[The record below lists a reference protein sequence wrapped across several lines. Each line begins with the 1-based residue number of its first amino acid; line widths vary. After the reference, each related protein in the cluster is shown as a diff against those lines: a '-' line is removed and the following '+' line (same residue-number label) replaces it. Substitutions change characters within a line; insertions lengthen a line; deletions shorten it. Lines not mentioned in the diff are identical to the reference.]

1 MTIFISHVLGFFFFL
16 TLPQSNHLTTTVTF
30 SEQLFLQ
37 SIFFYRG
44 AHFQNSHFFAAV
56 IWSEQLLFLGKTFT
70 EESSL
75 ENRKFFEF
83 VTFWNSSLFGRGIAQ
98 DKDIYRRGTFWKQIL
113 LYSISAFST
122 FWSHLLKKS
131 IMENFIPCAVRAT
144 FWKKLVFRKAI
155 FRITRIF
162 WRATFSSGDF
172 FKRRTFS
179 QYTFSEK
186 LLIHSQASFPQMHFL
201 FSSQ

>member
-1 MTIFISHVLGFFFFL
+1 M
-16 TLPQSNHLTTTVTF
+16 
-30 SEQLFLQ
+30 
-37 SIFFYRG
+37 
-44 AHFQNSHFFAAV
+44 NSHFFAAV
-56 IWSEQLLFLGKTFT
+56 ICSEQLLFQGETFT

-75 ENRKFFEF
+75 ENWKFFKF
-83 VTFWNSSLFGRGIAQ
+83 VTFWNSSLFGRGIVQ

-131 IMENFIPCAVRAT
+131 IVENFISCAVRAT
-144 FWKKLVFRKAI
+144 FLKKLVFTKAI

-162 WRATFSSGDF
+162 WRATFSSGYF

-179 QYTFSEK
+179 QHKFSEK
-186 LLIHSQASFPQMHFL
+186 LLIHSQTSFPQIHIL
-201 FSSQ
+201 FISQ